1 VSWMDEWRAP
11 IQEAIETALLDAHRT
26 AWAEGGEL
34 GKFVGFIRDD
44 DGAYMVEWEI
54 VR

>member
-1 VSWMDEWRAP
+1 MNWMNEWQPVIRDV
-11 IQEAIETALLDAHRT
+11 IETAILDAHRA